1 MKTLFERVFNGS
13 DEMFAKAEEE
23 VNKIVAEVGRD
34 AALTM
39 PSTAYFLACIYAYIG
54 KKVTN
59 VGELQ
64 DALADVKAMM
74 LREPR
79 TNSIFQYH
87 RFRIT
92 YANVCTTG
100 KLPCRYVSVP
110 LPRTSVLTAMWNVS
124 R

>member
-64 DALADVKAMM
+64 DASRARTPSSSPASAPPS
-74 LREPR
+74 PR
-79 TNSIFQYH
+79 
-87 RFRIT
+87 R
-92 YANVCTTG
+92 
-100 KLPCRYVSVP
+100 
-110 LPRTSVLTAMWNVS
+110 
-124 R
+124 

>member
-79 TNSIFQYH
+79 TNSIFQSG
-87 RFRIT
+87 
-92 YANVCTTG
+92 VG
-100 KLPCRYVSVP
+100 
-110 LPRTSVLTAMWNVS
+110 TAIAAEMIEACK
-124 R
+124 

>member
-59 VGELQ
+59 VGELAGQ
-64 DALADVKAMM
+64 TVHHIHFHVL
-74 LREPR
+74 
-79 TNSIFQYH
+79 S
-87 RFRIT
+87 
-92 YANVCTTG
+92 G
-100 KLPCRYVSVP
+100 KQLGSF
-110 LPRTSVLTAMWNVS
+110 N
-124 R
+124 